1 MSMSRRR
8 YILRLLEEE
17 EEDEWEDF
25 LMLHAMYLLIRR
37 ERRRRWQYERRWNK
51 LLEKLRHQGK
61 FHTRFRMSETAFN
74 DLVELLRPALKRV
87 TYNHVEEDKIIIDR
101 LHSSVPGQSVVRE
114 AIKRFIRVNEMRRPD
129 YILARNSSLI
139 LNENGDETEYRVT

>member
-1 MSMSRRR
+1 MSRRR
-8 YILRLLEEE
+8 DILRVL

-25 LMLHAMYLLIRR
+25 LMMYAIFRLSRR
-37 ERRRRWQYERRWNK
+37 ERRSRWQYERRWNK

-87 TYNHVEEDKIIIDR
+87 VNNSRSKQPIFVEFIVAIGSRWLVSGSYQEIEDVFGVRQLKR
-101 LHSSVPGQSVVRE
+101 L
-114 AIKRFIRVNEMRRPD
+114 
-129 YILARNSSLI
+129 
-139 LNENGDETEYRVT
+139 